1 MARRWL
7 RFEFLCFR
15 RNGPA
20 LTAEKKGNSGQ
31 REFLASSQDWE
42 LVAPPLFVV
51 CLIFMNSGCIIGENL
66 PVLWASSVD
75 RSQTC
80 ATNQ

>member
-1 MARRWL
+1 MLTDAL
-7 RFEFLCFR
+7 GRFRVPLLPKEWV
-15 RNGPA
+15 PA

-66 PVLWASSVD
+66 PVLWA
-75 RSQTC
+75 
-80 ATNQ
+80 